1 LNSYQVS
8 INHLKKENNMKKYSI
23 ISFYT
28 LIAISLVTS
37 CNSKVGSIEIQGEH
51 NEDESKVELTQAQ
64 YDVTGIELGKLE
76 YKVIGT
82 ELMVNGLID
91 VPPQNNISITMPYGG
106 FVKNTTLLPGDVV
119 KKGQLLVTIENPDF
133 IQFQQDY
140 LESLANSSYLKAE
153 YERQEKLYSE
163 EVASGKNFEQA
174 KSNFVA
180 NEARVNTSK
189 AKLNMIGFDPKKV
202 ESGEIKTSV
211 NIYSPVSGAV
221 LDVYTNIGKYVSPQ
235 DVIMDLTNSDDLHV
249 ELSVYENDI
258 PKIKKDQRIKF
269 NIANTNEE
277 WREAHVFLVGKGVRE
292 DRSVTVHGHFDSKN
306 TDLLPGMYVTAKI
319 EIDSE
324 EVLVAPDEAVV
335 RFGEKHFI
343 FSYLGQ
349 RDENG
354 EPVYDY
360 EMIEVEV
367 GSKEDGYTQVTL
379 LDSGRAYQ
387 DIKLVT
393 KGAFTL
399 LSKAKNSA
407 EEGEGH

>member
-1 LNSYQVS
+1 
-8 INHLKKENNMKKYSI
+8 MKKYI
-23 ISFYT
+23 IKSLYT
-28 LIAISLVTS
+28 LMAITLVTS
-37 CNSKVGSIEIQGEH
+37 CNSKVDSIEIQGDH
-51 NEDESKVELTQAQ
+51 KEDESRVALSQAQ
-64 YDVTGIELGKLE
+64 FEVTGIELGKLE
-76 YKVIGT
+76 YRTIGS
-82 ELMVNGLID
+82 ELMVNGMID

-106 FVKNTTLLPGDVV
+106 FVKNTTLLPGDAV

-140 LESLANSSYLKAE
+140 LESLANSSFLKAE
-153 YERQEKLYSE
+153 YERQEKLYGE
-163 EVASGKNFEQA
+163 QVASGKSFEQS
-174 KSNFVA
+174 KSNYLV
-180 NEARVNTSK
+180 NEARINTSK
-189 AKLNMIGFDPKKV
+189 AKLTMIGFDPKQV
-202 ESGEIKTSV
+202 ETGEIMSV
-211 NIYSPVSGAV
+211 VKIYSPVSGAV

-258 PKIKKDQRIKF
+258 PKIKKGQRIKF

-292 DRSVTVHGHFDSKN
+292 DRSVTVHGHLDSKD

-319 EIDSE
+319 ETASE
-324 EVLVAPDEAVV
+324 EVLVAPDDAVV

-349 RDENG
+349 RDDDG
-354 EPVYDY
+354 EPAYDY
-360 EMIEVEV
+360 EMIEVEM
-367 GSKEDGYTQVTL
+367 GNKEDGYTQVTL
-379 LDSGRAYQ
+379 LDSGLSYQ

-399 LSKAKNSA
+399 LSKAKNSE
-407 EEGEGH
+407 EEGGHH

>member
-1 LNSYQVS
+1 MLDSN
-8 INHLKKENNMKKYSI
+8 NHSKSNYKQMKKYI
-23 ISFYT
+23 INSLFT
-28 LIAISLVTS
+28 LLVLGIATS
-37 CNSKVGSIEIQGEH
+37 CGSKVESIEIQGDHEE
-51 NEDESKVELTQAQ
+51 NESRVELSQAQ
-64 YDVTGIELGKLE
+64 FDVTGIELGKLE
-76 YKVIGT
+76 FREIGS
-82 ELMVNGLID
+82 ELMVNGVID

-106 FVKNTTLLPGDVV
+106 FVKNTTLLPGDEV
-119 KKGQLLVTIENPDF
+119 KKGQLLVTIENPEF

-140 LESLANSSYLKAE
+140 LESLANSSFLKSE

-163 EVASGKNFEQA
+163 QVASGKTFEES
-174 KSNFVA
+174 KSNFLA
-180 NEARVNTSK
+180 NEARIRTSK
-189 AKLNMIGFDPKKV
+189 AKLTMIGFDPEKV
-202 ESGEIKTSV
+202 ESGEIRSVV
-211 NIYSPVSGAV
+211 NIYSPVTGAV
-221 LDVYTNIGKYVSPQ
+221 LDVYTNIGKYVNPQ

-269 NIANTNEE
+269 NLANTNDE
-277 WREAHVFLVGKGVRE
+277 WREAHVFLVGKGVRK

-319 EIDSE
+319 ETASE
-324 EVLVAPDEAVV
+324 EVLVAPDDAVV

-354 EPVYDY
+354 EPAYDY
-360 EMIEVEV
+360 EMIEVEI
-367 GSKEDGYTQVTL
+367 GNKEDGFTQVTL
-379 LDSGRAYQ
+379 LDSSLVYQ

-399 LSKAKNSA
+399 LSKAKNSE
-407 EEGEGH
+407 EEGGHH

>member
-1 LNSYQVS
+1 
-8 INHLKKENNMKKYSI
+8 MKKYI
-23 ISFYT
+23 IKSLYT
-28 LIAISLVTS
+28 LVAIILVTS
-37 CNSKVGSIEIQGEH
+37 CNSKVDSIEIQGEH
-51 NEDESKVELTQAQ
+51 EEDQSRVELTQTQ
-64 YDVTGIELGKLE
+64 FEVTGIEVGKLE
-76 YKVIGT
+76 YRTIGS
-82 ELMVNGLID
+82 ELMVNGMID

-106 FVKNTTLLPGDVV
+106 FVKNTTLLPGNEV

-140 LESLANSSYLKAE
+140 LESLANSSFLKSE
-153 YERQEKLYSE
+153 YERQEKLYGE
-163 EVASGKNFEQA
+163 QVASGKSFEQS
-174 KSNFVA
+174 KSNYLV
-180 NEARVNTSK
+180 NEARINTSK
-189 AKLNMIGFDPKKV
+189 AKLIMIGFDPKQV
-202 ESGEIKTSV
+202 ETGEIKSVV

-277 WREAHVFLVGKGVRE
+277 WREAHVFLVGKGVRK
-292 DRSVTVHGHFDSKN
+292 DRSVTVHGHLDSKH

-319 EIDSE
+319 ETASE
-324 EVLVAPDEAVV
+324 EVLVAPEDAVV

-343 FSYLGQ
+343 FSYLGP

-354 EPVYDY
+354 QSTYDY
-360 EMIEVEV
+360 EMIAVEM
-367 GSKEDGYTQVTL
+367 GNKEDGYTQVTL
-379 LDSGRAYQ
+379 LDPGLSYQ

-399 LSKAKNSA
+399 LSKAKNSE
-407 EEGEGH
+407 EEGGHH

>member
-1 LNSYQVS
+1 
-8 INHLKKENNMKKYSI
+8 MKKYSNKNM
-23 ISFYT
+23 FT
-28 LIAISLVTS
+28 LLVLVLVSS
-37 CNSKVGSIEIQGEH
+37 CDSKVDSTGIQSDH
-51 NEDESKVELTQAQ
+51 SVDDSKVELSQAQ
-64 YDVTGIELGKLE
+64 YEVTGIELGKLE

-82 ELMVNGLID
+82 ELMVNGVID

-106 FVKNTTLLPGDVV
+106 FVKNTTLLPGDEV

-140 LESLANSSYLKAE
+140 LESLANSTFLKAE
-153 YERQEKLYSE
+153 FERQEKLFNE
-163 EVASGKNFEQA
+163 QVASGKNFEQS
-174 KSNFVA
+174 KSNYLA
-180 NEARVNTSK
+180 NEARINTSR
-189 AKLNMIGFDPKKV
+189 AKLELIGFDTKKV
-202 ESGEIKTSV
+202 ESGVIKSLV
-211 NIYSPVSGAV
+211 NIYSPVEGAV

-269 NIANTNEE
+269 NLANTKEE
-277 WREAHVFLVGKGVRE
+277 WREAHVFLVGKSVRK

-306 TDLLPGMYVTAKI
+306 TDLLPGMYVSAKI
-319 EIDSE
+319 ETASE
-324 EVLVAPDEAVV
+324 VVLVAPDDAVV

-354 EPVYDY
+354 EFAYDY
-360 EMIEVEV
+360 EMIPVEM
-367 GSKEDGYTQVTL
+367 GSKEDGYIQVTL
-379 LDSGRAYQ
+379 LDSVGAYQ

-393 KGAFTL
+393 KGAFSL
-399 LSKAKNSA
+399 MSKAKNSQ
-407 EEGEGH
+407 EEGKEN

>member
-1 LNSYQVS
+1 
-8 INHLKKENNMKKYSI
+8 MKKYI
-23 ISFYT
+23 IKSLYT
-28 LIAISLVTS
+28 LMSISLVTS
-37 CNSKVGSIEIQGEH
+37 CNSKVGPIEIQGEH
-51 NEDESKVELTQAQ
+51 QEDESKVELTQAQ
-64 YDVTGIELGKLE
+64 YEVTDIELGVLE
-76 YKVIGT
+76 YMTIGT
-82 ELMVNGLID
+82 ELMVNGMID

-106 FVKNTTLLPGDVV
+106 FVKNTTLLPGDEV

-153 YERQEKLYSE
+153 FERQEKLYGE
-163 EVASGKNFEQA
+163 QVASGKSFEQS
-174 KSNFVA
+174 KSNFMA
-180 NEARVNTSK
+180 NKARISTSR
-189 AKLNMIGFDPKKV
+189 AKLKLIGFDPKKV
-202 ESGEIKTSV
+202 ESGEINTSV

-258 PKIKKDQRIKF
+258 SKIKKDQRIKF
-269 NIANTNEE
+269 NSANTNGE
-277 WREAHVFLVGKGVRE
+277 WREAHVFLVGKGVRV

-319 EIDSE
+319 ETGSD
-324 EVLVAPDEAVV
+324 EVLVAPDDAVV

-349 RDENG
+349 RDEDV
-354 EPVYDY
+354 EPAYDY
-360 EMIEVEV
+360 EMIEVEM
-367 GSKEDGYTQVTL
+367 GNKEDGFTQVTL

-399 LSKAKNSA
+399 LSKAKNST